1 MSPATILRRL
11 LLAIPTLF
19 GVAVV
24 VFVLLRVVPGDPIAM
39 MVPGEATPEDIAHL
53 REAYGLDKPIPHQ
66 FVLYLGQVAQGN
78 FGTSISLK
86 QDVLGLVLGRL
97 PATLE
102 LAWVAILLSVV
113 CGVLLALAAI
123 SWRGTWVEDCVD
135 GVNSVALAIPEFLW
149 ALLLILAFAVL
160 LPVFPISGRI
170 DPVRAVSF
178 ASQFYLFEA
187 LGTGKFALARE
198 LLSHLALPAIAL
210 ALPLIAV
217 IARVLKSSLQ
227 EVMVQ
232 DYILLAR
239 VKGFADTRILTRE
252 ALPNALLPTI
262 TVTGVH
268 FIFLVGGTVLVELIF
283 SYPGIGN
290 MLFGAASNRDLPLI
304 QGVTLVF
311 ALLFVLLN
319 LLIDL
324 AYAVVNPRIRSDGGQ
339 H

>member
-1 MSPATILRRL
+1 LRRL

-24 VFVLLRVVPGDPIAM
+24 VFVLLRIVPGDPIAM
-39 MVPGEATPEDIAHL
+39 MIPGEATPEDIAKL
-53 REAYGLDKPIPHQ
+53 RAVYGLDKSIPVQ
-66 FVLYLGQVAQGN
+66 FGLYLVQLLHGN
-78 FGTSISLK
+78 FGVSISLK
-86 QDVLGLVLGRL
+86 QDVLGLVLDRL

-102 LAWVAILLSVV
+102 LACVAIMLSVV
-113 CGVLLALAAI
+113 CGVTLALA
-123 SWRGTWVEDCVD
+123 STYWRGSWLESLVD

-160 LPVFPISGRI
+160 LPLFPISGRI
-170 DPVRAVSF
+170 DPMRATAFST
-178 ASQFYLFEA
+178 QFYLFEA
-187 LGTGKFALARE
+187 IAKGELGLARE
-198 LLSHLALPAIAL
+198 LLAHLALPAVAL
-210 ALPLIAV
+210 SLPLIAV
-217 IARVLKSSLQ
+217 IARVLKASLQ

-239 VKGFADTRILTRE
+239 VKGFSDLRILVRE

-262 TVTGVH
+262 TLTGVH

-304 QGVTLVF
+304 QGVTIVF

-319 LLIDL
+319 IAIDL
-324 AYAVVNPRIRSDGGQ
+324 TYALVNPRLR